1 MKQASENRATALS
14 ALRVNWTPAIIVS
27 LVICAI
33 CAAFNVPIQ
42 IVSNFATGVGAVA
55 VLPLQLAYVIVLMP
69 IVFALEIMFLN
80 FLRGEERALEVGNL
94 FNKFSSYIGVS
105 LLRYLYTVLWS
116 FLLIIPGIIKSYSY
130 AMTPYIVKDNPGISA
145 DAAIEA
151 SRAMMKGH
159 KFDLFYLHLTFL
171 GWGILCLFTCGIGF
185 LWLSPYILTAQADFY
200 QSLLEES
207 AVSSTTTSSTE
218 AKF

>member
-1 MKQASENRATALS
+1 
-14 ALRVNWTPAIIVS
+14 
-27 LVICAI
+27 
-33 CAAFNVPIQ
+33 
-42 IVSNFATGVGAVA
+42 
-55 VLPLQLAYVIVLMP
+55 MP

-80 FLRGEERALEVGNL
+80 FLRGEDNALEVGNL
-94 FNKFSSYIGVS
+94 FHKFSSYIGVS

-116 FLLIIPGIIKSYSY
+116 FLLIVPGIIKSYSY

-171 GWGILCLFTCGIGF
+171 GWGILCLFTCGLGF
-185 LWLSPYILTAQADFY
+185 LWLSPYILPAQADSY
-200 QSLLEES
+200 QNLLEEQGMSPPFATS
-207 AVSSTTTSSTE
+207 ASDM
-218 AKF
+218 

>member
-14 ALRVNWTPAIIVS
+14 ALRGNWTPAIIVS

-42 IVSNFATGVGAVA
+42 IVTNFATGAGAVA

-116 FLLIIPGIIKSYSY
+116 FLLIVPGIIKSYSY

-171 GWGILCLFTCGIGF
+171 GWGILCLFTCGLGY

-200 QSLLEES
+200 QNLLEEQGMS
-207 AVSSTTTSSTE
+207 APSVISSSDM
-218 AKF
+218 

>member
-14 ALRVNWTPAIIVS
+14 ALRGNWTPAIIVS

-42 IVSNFATGVGAVA
+42 LVTNFATGVGAVA
-55 VLPLQLAYVIVLMP
+55 VLPLQLAYIIVLMP

-80 FLRGEERALEVGNL
+80 FLRGEDNALEVGNL

-105 LLRYLYTVLWS
+105 LLRYLYTVLWT

-171 GWGILCLFTCGIGF
+171 GWGILCLFTCGLGF

-200 QSLLEES
+200 QNLLEEQGMS
-207 AVSSTTTSSTE
+207 APFATSSSDM
-218 AKF
+218 

>member
-14 ALRVNWTPAIIVS
+14 ALRGNWTPAIIVS

-42 IVSNFATGVGAVA
+42 IVTNFATGAGAVA

-116 FLLIIPGIIKSYSY
+116 FLLIVPGIIKSYSY

-171 GWGILCLFTCGIGF
+171 GWGILCLFTCGLGF

-200 QSLLEES
+200 QNLLEEQGMS
-207 AVSSTTTSSTE
+207 APSATTSSDM
-218 AKF
+218 

>member
-14 ALRVNWTPAIIVS
+14 ALRGNWTPAIIVS

-42 IVSNFATGVGAVA
+42 IVTNFATGAGAVA

-116 FLLIIPGIIKSYSY
+116 FLLIVPGIIKSYSY

-171 GWGILCLFTCGIGF
+171 GWGILCLFTCGLGF

>member
-14 ALRVNWTPAIIVS
+14 ALRGNWTPAIIVS

-42 IVSNFATGVGAVA
+42 IVTNFATGAGAVA

-80 FLRGEERALEVGNL
+80 FLRGEEGALEVGNL

-116 FLLIIPGIIKSYSY
+116 FLLIVPGIVKSYSY

-171 GWGILCLFTCGIGF
+171 GWGILCLFTCGLGY

-200 QSLLEES
+200 QNLLEEQGMS
-207 AVSSTTTSSTE
+207 APSAISSSDM
-218 AKF
+218 

>member
-14 ALRVNWTPAIIVS
+14 ALRGNWTPAIIVS

-42 IVSNFATGVGAVA
+42 LVTNFATGAGAVA

-80 FLRGEERALEVGNL
+80 FLRGEDNALEVGNL

-116 FLLIIPGIIKSYSY
+116 FLLIVPGIIKSYSY

-171 GWGILCLFTCGIGF
+171 GWGILCLFTCGLGF

-200 QSLLEES
+200 QNLLEEQGMS
-207 AVSSTTTSSTE
+207 APFATSSSDM
-218 AKF
+218 

>member
-1 MKQASENRATALS
+1 MKQASENRTTALS
-14 ALRVNWTPAIIVS
+14 ALRGNWTPAIIVS

-42 IVSNFATGVGAVA
+42 IVTNFATGAGAVA

-116 FLLIIPGIIKSYSY
+116 FLLIVPGIIKSYSY

-171 GWGILCLFTCGIGF
+171 GWGILCLFTCGLGF

-200 QSLLEES
+200 QNLLEEQGMS
-207 AVSSTTTSSTE
+207 APSATTSSDM
-218 AKF
+218 

>member
-1 MKQASENRATALS
+1 
-14 ALRVNWTPAIIVS
+14 
-27 LVICAI
+27 
-33 CAAFNVPIQ
+33 
-42 IVSNFATGVGAVA
+42 
-55 VLPLQLAYVIVLMP
+55 
-69 IVFALEIMFLN
+69 
-80 FLRGEERALEVGNL
+80 
-94 FNKFSSYIGVS
+94 
-105 LLRYLYTVLWS
+105 
-116 FLLIIPGIIKSYSY
+116 IKSYSY

-171 GWGILCLFTCGIGF
+171 GWGILCLFTCGLGF

>member
-14 ALRVNWTPAIIVS
+14 ALRGNWTPAIIVS

-42 IVSNFATGVGAVA
+42 IVTNFATGAGAVA

-116 FLLIIPGIIKSYSY
+116 FLLIVPGIIKSYSY

-171 GWGILCLFTCGIGF
+171 GWGILCLFTCGLGF

-200 QSLLEES
+200 QNLLEEQGMS
-207 AVSSTTTSSTE
+207 APSATSSSDM
-218 AKF
+218 